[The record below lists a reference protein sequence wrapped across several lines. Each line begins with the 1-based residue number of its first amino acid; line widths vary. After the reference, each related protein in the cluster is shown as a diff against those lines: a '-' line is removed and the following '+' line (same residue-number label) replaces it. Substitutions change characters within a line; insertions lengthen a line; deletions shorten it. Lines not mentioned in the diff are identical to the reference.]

1 MELIIRK
8 EEIQSRVKQLAHEIV
23 IDHMQ
28 SSLNPLPPVMICVL
42 NGSYM
47 FYTDLLR
54 NMAIQV
60 QSDFVRIKS
69 YDGQDNSGG
78 VEVVKG
84 LELDLKGRRVYI
96 VDDIC
101 DTGATIIELL
111 AMVNSHLPAE
121 VRVVTL
127 LRRLDGVNLTDFCG
141 FVIEDDWVVG
151 YGLDDNGFGRNIEDI
166 YKLN

>member
-1 MELIIRK
+1 MELVIRK
-8 EEIQSRVKQLAHEIV
+8 EEIQARVKQLAHEIV
-23 IDHMQ
+23 IDHIHK
-28 SSLNPLPPVMICVL
+28 SLNPLPPVMICVL
-42 NGSYM
+42 NGAYM

-54 NMAIQV
+54 NMSIRV

-78 VEVVKG
+78 VEVIKG
-84 LELDLKGRRVYI
+84 LEIDLKGRRVYI

-111 AMVNSHLPAE
+111 AMVNSQLPAD
-121 VRVVTL
+121 VKVVTL
-127 LRRLDGVNLTDFCG
+127 LRREGGINLTDFCG
-141 FVIEDDWVVG
+141 FVIKDEFVVG
-151 YGLDDNGFGRNIEDI
+151 YGLDDNGLDRNVEDI